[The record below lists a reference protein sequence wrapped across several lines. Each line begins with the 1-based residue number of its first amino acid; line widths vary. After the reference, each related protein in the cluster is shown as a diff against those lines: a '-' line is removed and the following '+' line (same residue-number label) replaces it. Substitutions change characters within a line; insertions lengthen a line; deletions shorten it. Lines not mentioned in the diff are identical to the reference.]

1 MGQHAFGVRKN
12 TRGHLTRGSDAMNKG
27 MSLFRTVVGNMDRR
41 RLALRTAF
49 PAIVA
54 VVALLIAWVTPAMAL
69 GTWEEPAD
77 VPSVGPGVEGMSVGV
92 TDLGS
97 SDR

>member
-1 MGQHAFGVRKN
+1 
-12 TRGHLTRGSDAMNKG
+12 
-27 MSLFRTVVGNMDRR
+27 MDRR

-69 GTWEEPAD
+69 GTWEEAAD